1 MVSQDP
7 ALVRREKAVRITMQ
21 LYSPKKS
28 EKAEAPGIQEKTPQ
42 RPMFREDE
50 YDE

>member
-1 MVSQDP
+1 
-7 ALVRREKAVRITMQ
+7 MQ

-28 EKAEAPGIQEKTPQ
+28 EQTEAPTIQEKPPQ
-42 RPMFREDE
+42 HPMFREDE